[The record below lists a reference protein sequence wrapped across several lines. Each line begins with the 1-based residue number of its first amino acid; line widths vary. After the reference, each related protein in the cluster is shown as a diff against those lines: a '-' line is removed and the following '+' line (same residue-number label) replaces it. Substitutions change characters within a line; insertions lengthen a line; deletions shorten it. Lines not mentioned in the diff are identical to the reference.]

1 MDAKAGLGRRGG
13 GRKLWH
19 AERLFPAF
27 TVCFLAVLLL
37 AAPFE
42 PAQLQARA
50 AAPRRPARSQGIMRI
65 VAFAASAFPYD
76 GEIPGQHR
84 PFLDVNRDGRRGHT
98 SPQGGVLWADT
109 TYSDRNS
116 LLYVPPG
123 FDLKRPAAI
132 VVYFHGNLA
141 TLGRDVADRQ
151 RVPRQLFHA
160 RLNAVLVAPQMA
172 VDALDSSAG
181 HFWERNFFARYMNEA
196 AVHLAAMTGAPA
208 SRFNALPIVIVAYSG
223 GYLPAIYAASVGGIG
238 DRLAGIV
245 LLDALFGETDKYAD
259 WIARNR
265 NHAFFLTAFSKTSEA
280 ENTALRAALDTQGI
294 GVEQGLPSDLSP
306 GTIAFLGAR
315 DAVHND
321 FVTSAFTLDPLQ
333 VILAH
338 IRAYRH

>member
-1 MDAKAGLGRRGG
+1 MDGKTGLGGAGG
-13 GRKLWH
+13 WRKLWR
-19 AERLFPAF
+19 AGRLFP
-27 TVCFLAVLLL
+27 VFLSVSLALLL
-37 AAPFE
+37 LTALFGPQSLVAK
-42 PAQLQARA
+42 
-50 AAPRRPARSQGIMRI
+50 PARSQGTMRI
-65 VAFAASAFPYD
+65 VPFAASAFPYD
-76 GEIPGQHR
+76 GEIPDQHR
-84 PFLDVNRDGRRGHT
+84 PFLDVRQDGRLGHT
-98 SPQGGVLWADT
+98 SPRGGILWADQ

-123 FDLKRPAAI
+123 FDIRRPAAI

-141 TLGRDVADRQ
+141 TLGRDVAYRQ
-151 RVPRQLFHA
+151 RVPLQLHHS

-172 VDALDSSAG
+172 VNALDSSAG
-181 HFWERNFFARYMNEA
+181 HFWERNFFAKYMNEA
-196 AVHLAAMTGAPA
+196 AAQLAAMAGQPA

-223 GYLPAIYAASVGGIG
+223 GYVPAICSAEIGGI
-238 DRLAGIV
+238 DNRLAGIV

-265 NHAFFLTAFSKTSEA
+265 SHAFFLTAFSKASEA
-280 ENTALRAALDTQGI
+280 ENTALRSTLDTQGI

-321 FVTSAFTLDPLQ
+321 FVTSAFTLNPLQ
-333 VILAH
+333 VILSH